1 MHSRVSENFPPQ
13 NNSVRFFTIVWDQIE
28 EEGGEFCILG
38 SFQFRKLLLSRYTP
52 QSRYTPHPIGDC
64 LPNEIYVDEGETNA
78 VLDERNTD
86 EQDVMNLR
94 GEWAQLTVSTGN
106 GNLPNLE
113 KEWHTVKSFNTN
125 YTKNLVLCGH

>member
-1 MHSRVSENFPPQ
+1 MQWTQRGTHPETLQSL
-13 NNSVRFFTIVWDQIE
+13 DQ
-28 EEGGEFCILG
+28 
-38 SFQFRKLLLSRYTP
+38 SPDQF
-52 QSRYTPHPIGDC
+52 H
-64 LPNEIYVDEGETNA
+64 NETNA

-86 EQDVMNLR
+86 EQDVVDLW